1 MWGVSLKPENKSNP
15 EHVRFV
21 IEYSAEKEKK
31 YIPDRLK
38 REAVI
43 GTVTEIDD
51 THSEFVADMLDS
63 NEIIPWIR
71 SFFGRITDIEF
82 PYTDKIR
89 EDIFLLKEYKVRD
102 SNKSFGTIN
111 KPSVSK
117 NTHLNTPLFNPIYSS
132 YYLVIKNIIAEYII
146 NNKNPLTN
154 EQITQIV
161 SKTAYIE
168 APGELY
174 DLINNTS
181 EETTIFSCTSC
192 GISTSINHIPDFPL
206 STIELR
212 FLATIIREPR
222 ITMFLN
228 NQTEEALKKE
238 LEDVVPLWETDTVKF
253 FDQNKIV
260 IPFENCV
267 YRSCFQTILQ
277 AINSGAYLYLNYG
290 IKKYRYIYTNTHR
303 LLSKR

>member
-1 MWGVSLKPENKSNP
+1 MWGVSLKPENKSNL

-117 NTHLNTPLFNPIYSS
+117 KHS
-132 YYLVIKNIIAEYII
+132 
-146 NNKNPLTN
+146 
-154 EQITQIV
+154 
-161 SKTAYIE
+161 
-168 APGELY
+168 
-174 DLINNTS
+174 
-181 EETTIFSCTSC
+181 
-192 GISTSINHIPDFPL
+192 
-206 STIELR
+206 
-212 FLATIIREPR
+212 
-222 ITMFLN
+222 
-228 NQTEEALKKE
+228 
-238 LEDVVPLWETDTVKF
+238 LEHSFV
-253 FDQNKIV
+253 
-260 IPFENCV
+260 
-267 YRSCFQTILQ
+267 
-277 AINSGAYLYLNYG
+277 
-290 IKKYRYIYTNTHR
+290 
-303 LLSKR
+303 